1 MRLSFL
7 APLILLA
14 ACSATADKQ
23 DNANSAAA
31 TATSTARPATI
42 PLIITANGKAHR
54 FDVEI
59 ALTKEE
65 QAKGLMFRKSLSPDG
80 GMVFPMSPPR
90 TASFWM
96 ENTFIPLDMI
106 FVRTDGTIALLAANT
121 KPYSREPVSAGVP
134 VAGIVEL
141 AGGRAAELGI
151 DDKATVQW
159 GNCAAPARP
168 DEAWDSLN
176 FCPANGR

>member
-7 APLILLA
+7 IPLALLA

-23 DNANSAAA
+23 ENA

-42 PLIITANGKAHR
+42 PLIITANGKPHR

-65 QAKGLMFRKSLSPDG
+65 QAKGLMFRKSLAPNG

-96 ENTFIPLDMI
+96 ENTFIPLDML

-176 FCPANGR
+176 FCPAVR